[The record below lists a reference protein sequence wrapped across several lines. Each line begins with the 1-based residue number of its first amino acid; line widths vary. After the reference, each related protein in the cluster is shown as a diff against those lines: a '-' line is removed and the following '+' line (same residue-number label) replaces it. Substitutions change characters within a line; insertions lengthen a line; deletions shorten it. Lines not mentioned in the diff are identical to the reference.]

1 VSADGTTSPD
11 GAPASAEAR
20 AEMLLVIDVGN
31 TNTVLGVF
39 SGGELTNQWRIS
51 TRLELTADELGV
63 VLAGLFQAAGVSF
76 KEVDHVAISSVVP
89 SANEALVEVCR
100 RQLDTE
106 PLVVGPG
113 VRTGVQIRYDNPK
126 EVGADRIVNGLAA
139 FRKYGGPAVVIDF
152 GTATTFDAIAA
163 NGDYLGGAIA
173 PGIKIS
179 MDALFARAAKLPSF
193 ELMVPRGLEGVIGK
207 NTVESMQSGFVFGF
221 VGQIEGIVDRMRA
234 ELGGGCR
241 VIATGGLASLISAH
255 TKAIEVVDD
264 RLTLDGLRFIHE
276 LNRAT
281 V

>member
-1 VSADGTTSPD
+1 
-11 GAPASAEAR
+11 
-20 AEMLLVIDVGN
+20 MLLVIDVGN

-39 SGGELTNQWRIS
+39 AGEELAHQGRIS
-51 TRLELTADELGV
+51 TRLDVTADEMSV
-63 VLAGLFQAAGVSF
+63 VLSGLLQNSGMSLGDI
-76 KEVDHVAISSVVP
+76 DHVAISSVVP
-89 SANEALVEVCR
+89 SANEALVQVCR
-100 RQLDTE
+100 KQLDIE

-113 VRTGVQIRYDNPK
+113 VRTGVQIRYDNPR

-152 GTATTFDAIAA
+152 GTATTFDAIGG

-207 NTVESMQSGFVFGF
+207 NTVESMQSGFIFGF
-221 VGQIEGIVDRMRA
+221 VGQIEGIVERMRG
-234 ELGGGCR
+234 ELGGRCR
-241 VIATGGLASLISAH
+241 VIATGGLAALISAH
-255 TKAIEVVDD
+255 TKSIEVVDD

-276 LNRAT
+276 LNQPGD
-281 V
+281 